1 MVNGTETSRVTN
13 CSHYKEDADKY
24 EDLEWWVDGVVIIII
39 SSIGIISN
47 LLSIPVLLS
56 RQLTN
61 VFYRTLASL
70 AIFDTIFLICDL
82 LESIRRNHYQ
92 RGSPCDEVPFF
103 QTIHL
108 FLFPK
113 FLRPLQMIAM
123 MASTYATVVV
133 ALGRYLAVAKPI
145 TTMVSSGRGSW
156 KTVLIYILPVILC
169 SFLFKLPIFWEF
181 YNEWCSV
188 DCINGNVVKGTFCS
202 KIINN
207 ATKELAVQVGT
218 NSTGN
223 VSLSFNNDF
232 SYLWIFYD

>member
-1 MVNGTETSRVTN
+1 MMNATEKSFMTN
-13 CSHYKEDADKY
+13 CSHYNEGNEKYKE
-24 EDLEWWVDGVVIIII
+24 LEWWVDGVVIIVI
-39 SSIGIISN
+39 SSVGIISN

-70 AIFDTIFLICDL
+70 ALFDTIFLICDF
-82 LESIRRNHYQ
+82 LESIRRNHYH
-92 RGSPCDEVPFF
+92 RGSPCEEVPLI

-108 FLFPK
+108 YLFPK

-133 ALGRYLAVAKPI
+133 ALGRYFAVAKPI

-156 KTVLIYILPVILC
+156 KTVLMYIFPVILF

-181 YNEWCSV
+181 YCDWCSV
-188 DCINGNVVKGTFCS
+188 DCFSESVVEGTLCS
-202 KIINN
+202 K
-207 ATKELAVQVGT
+207 VGSNKT
-218 NSTGN
+218 NDAWTQQDINSTGR
-223 VSLSFNNDF
+223 F
-232 SYLWIFYD
+232 SKT